1 MREIP
6 LFESCVTNGEP
17 PTEQRKCSNTGTTES
32 LAFSP
37 TNKIGARCQAPTLTG
52 ALGCSRLST
61 NDFSGCDELIFGFRL
76 TYVYWLVN
84 RTQIAIPDFIPQP
97 TSTCRT
103 QVYYPLPSSFAPA
116 HS

>member
-1 MREIP
+1 MAVVKDSVARILLCGCFIHATLIP
-6 LFESCVTNGEP
+6 STAKGLGDSDDPDGME
-17 PTEQRKCSNTGTTES
+17 
-32 LAFSP
+32 
-37 TNKIGARCQAPTLTG
+37 
-52 ALGCSRLST
+52 GCSRLST